1 MLQTFLGL
9 PVRRYALA
17 ALSSLYAAA
26 MLAGQTGTRPDQV
39 VRRDTL
45 PNGLTVI
52 VVENHAVPLATAHV
66 VFRGGAMT
74 QTPELQGI
82 PHLFEHMLFKS
93 YQGSEDGSFGRDASL
108 SKASYN
114 GATSDES
121 VSYTLW
127 FPSEEMG
134 RNVSLMAD
142 LVRDPF
148 FKDKDLQTERFVV
161 RNEMQRAQSQPSY
174 LLNDASTR
182 ALWGD
187 WYPRKNT
194 IGNDLSL
201 FTANAVQLKAFYQK
215 WYVPN
220 NAALVITGDVDAEKV
235 FSAARKEFGRWR
247 RAADPLKADPVPAPP
262 PMDSTFAFVYTHEV
276 QTVTVQISWRGPS
289 LSRDS
294 TDTRDAATFTDL
306 LGADES
312 PFQRTLVDGGFFT
325 SAYMSSDLNRHS
337 GELRFTGTTT
347 LEQLSNALN
356 ALGTVLGQVGND
368 GYYEESALKA
378 DARRDRVGLALTFE
392 ETASLASTLGG
403 AWALGRLERM
413 SGPDTGKTFHA
424 PVAGGIRAKVDRQSA
439 VRDRGADPRRHGA
452 ESGNDC
458 RAVRRLHEAM
468 IRLHHAIALSA
479 LSAIFAGPFAP
490 ASTRSTTGGAPAA
503 PLPLPLPLPCQVPT
517 TAISSRT
524 RWTASA

>member
-1 MLQTFLGL
+1 MVSGQ
-9 PVRRYALA
+9 A
-17 ALSSLYAAA
+17 A
-26 MLAGQTGTRPDQV
+26 TRPDQV

-52 VVENHAVPLATAHV
+52 VVENHSVPLATAHV
-66 VFRGGAMT
+66 VFHGGAMT
-74 QTPELQGI
+74 QTPELQGV

-93 YQGSEDGSFGRDASL
+93 YQGGEDGSFGRDASL

-114 GATSDES
+114 GATSDEN

-127 FPSEEMG
+127 FPSEELG

-174 LLNDASTR
+174 LLADASTR
-182 ALWGD
+182 ALWGE

-220 NAALVITGDVDAEKV
+220 NAALVITGDVDADKV
-235 FSAARKEFGRWR
+235 FSAARREFGRWK
-247 RAADPLKADPVPAPP
+247 RAPDPLRADPVPPPP

-289 LSRDS
+289 LGHDS
-294 TDTRDAATFTDL
+294 TDARDAATFTDL
-306 LGADES
+306 LDADES

-325 SAYMSSDLNRHS
+325 SASLSSDINRHS
-337 GELRFTGTTT
+337 GEVRFTGTTT

-356 ALGTVLGQVGND
+356 ALGTAFSQIAND
-368 GYYEESALKA
+368 GYYDEAALKA
-378 DARRDRVGLALTFE
+378 DARRDRVAVALTFE
-392 ETASLASTLGG
+392 ETASLASYLGG
-403 AWALGRLERM
+403 AWALGRLGRLT
-413 SGPDTGKTFHA
+413 GADT
-424 PVAGGIRAKVDRQSA
+424 AKVSTPQSLA
-439 VRDRGADPRRHGA
+439 A
-452 ESGNDC
+452 
-458 RAVRRLHEAM
+458 
-468 IRLHHAIALSA
+468 
-479 LSAIFAGPFAP
+479 FAGKWIVNRPYVIGVLTPVGTEQKVGTIVAQYVAFMKP
-490 ASTRSTTGGAPAA
+490 
-503 PLPLPLPLPCQVPT
+503 
-517 TAISSRT
+517 
-524 RWTASA
+524 